1 MREAGKRPTVS
12 TIEMLMRG
20 CTLSMRQSKD
30 FETAGIFIIFIYLF
44 FISSIN
50 YFFCENKITLLKI
63 YGQLQWNYFILFKV
77 MD

>member
-30 FETAGIFIIFIYLF
+30 FETAGIFIYFYFYLF
-44 FISSIN
+44 ISIN
-50 YFFCENKITLLKI
+50 SFFCENKITLLKI
-63 YGQLQWNYFILFKV
+63 YGQLQWNYFIQFKV